1 METESAQLRE
11 EEHTQRPAS
20 PEGDVERLARRVE
33 ELERANRELER
44 ANADL
49 ARGRVGPRDSAAN
62 ALLLRLHRAE
72 MKANGMEHSVSWR
85 ITAPLR
91 VLKPLLKPLRPW
103 MRSFRER
110 LRQRLSR

>member
-20 PEGDVERLARRVE
+20 PEGDAERLARRVE
-33 ELERANRELER
+33 ELER

-110 LRQRLSR
+110 LRRRLSR